1 MRSASKMELFAKRST
16 ALVCCDSET
25 IVFARTKRSQHD
37 HEIVELLKH
46 YVITVI
52 PQGVDQLAF
61 LIRTTLATKA
71 FGKKM
76 KEGILVLT

>member
-37 HEIVELLKH
+37 HEIVE
-46 YVITVI
+46 VTVE
-52 PQGVDQLAF
+52 
-61 LIRTTLATKA
+61 TLRNNCNPPGRRSTSIFNKNNTCYKS
-71 FGKKM
+71 FW
-76 KEGILVLT
+76 